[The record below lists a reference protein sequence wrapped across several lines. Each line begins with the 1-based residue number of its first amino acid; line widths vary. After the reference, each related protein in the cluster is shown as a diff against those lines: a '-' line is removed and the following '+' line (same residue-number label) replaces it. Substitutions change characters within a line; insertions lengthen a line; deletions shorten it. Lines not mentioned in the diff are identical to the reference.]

1 MTQIL
6 GVIGGSGID
15 KIDELVF
22 IKNHKIDTPWGKPSG
37 SILECKFNDLK
48 IFFYTDME
56 ITTSCLLQHKLS
68 C

>member
-22 IKNHKIDTPWGKPSG
+22 IKNHKIDTPWGKPVW
-37 SILECKFNDLK
+37 
-48 IFFYTDME
+48 FYFR
-56 ITTSCLLQHKLS
+56 IQI
-68 C
+68 

>member
-48 IFFYTDME
+48 FFFSTQ
-56 ITTSCLLQHKLS
+56 TWK
-68 C
+68 